1 MFANEAAARLLGLG
15 SADEVTAPSA
25 GAADGAVRRVRR
37 GGDERE
43 AGRPAVGARGAGRG
57 AAPLL
62 VRNVIRATGEQRW
75 LLHKATPV
83 FDPDGSLSMVVSVI
97 EDLTE
102 VKRAE
107 LAQRLLAEAGQALSS
122 SLEYEHAPPAGG
134 ASSTVPGLAD
144 WCAVLMR
151 GDGDALALA
160 ALPTPTRSRPRS
172 ARRSARRSPRALAD
186 RPASPP

>member
-1 MFANEAAARLLGLG
+1 MSLADLPSMRAARG
-15 SADEVTAPSA
+15 ETA
-25 GAADGAVRRVRR
+25 R
-37 GGDERE
+37 
-43 AGRPAVGARGAGRG
+43 
-57 AAPLL
+57 PLL

-122 SLEYEHAPPAGG
+122 SLEYEQALQQVAELV
-134 ASSTVPGLAD
+134 VPGLAE
-144 WCAVLMR
+144 WCAVVMR
-151 GDGDALALA
+151 GDDGSLDLVAVAHA
-160 ALPTPTRSRPRS
+160 DPGGPRS
-172 ARRSARRSPRALAD
+172 DGTSARRSPLVS
-186 RPASPP
+186 ASGPEPRR